1 MDMTRAIFFLALL
14 LPSLSLNASNF
25 PRPTALEPAI
35 QFWVKVYTRVST
47 NQGYIHDN
55 ENLSVIYEVLDL
67 PVYASRDI
75 RNQKTDTA
83 IRRVRSALQSL
94 GNGKRSGLNSTEA
107 AVLASW
113 PEGTTSKTFAQAAE
127 RVRFQLGQS
136 DRFREGLVR
145 SGQWRPH
152 IREVL
157 ARYNLPK
164 ELEVLPHVES
174 SFNPEAYS
182 KVAAAGLWQ
191 FMPATARQYMRVDH
205 VIDERMDP
213 FIATDGAAQLLKS
226 NYKVTGTWPL
236 ALTGYNHGAGGMS
249 RAAKALGTTEI
260 DVIVR
265 NYKGKAFGFASR
277 NFYASFLAA
286 LEVDSNPGRYFGKIQ
301 LDAPVA
307 YNVVTIKNAV
317 SAGALARSA
326 GISTDVLKEHNP
338 ALRDP
343 IWRGEKYIPQGFE
356 VRVPT
361 GQLRRPLSTTVASL
375 SSDARPAAQASTS
388 GKEHRVAPGDSLS
401 SIARRYGVSVSSLMA
416 ANGLSNHSIRS
427 GATLVLPGSQSRGET
442 LTAEQVASTRTR
454 LASAQPQSQAK
465 SPSQSQEYVIRNGD
479 SLWSIARRFKVS
491 PQQLMAWN
499 DISTKKPIQP
509 GQRLKIASAS

>member
-1 MDMTRAIFFLALL
+1 MLRAVFFIALL

-25 PRPTALEPAI
+25 PRPTALEPAV

-47 NQGYIHDN
+47 NQGYVHDN
-55 ENLSVIYEVLDL
+55 EKMSVIYEVLDL

-75 RNQKTDTA
+75 RNQKTDAA

-94 GNGKRSGLNSTEA
+94 GQGKRSGLNSTEA

-113 PEGTTSKTFAQAAE
+113 PEGTPSKTFAQAAD

-145 SGQWRPH
+145 SGLWRAH

-157 ARYNLPK
+157 AEHNLPP

-174 SFNPEAYS
+174 SFNPSAYS

-191 FMPATARQYMRVDH
+191 FMPATAREYMRVDH

-213 FIATDGAAQLLKS
+213 FIATEGAAKLLKF

-236 ALTGYNHGAGGMS
+236 ALTAYNHGAGGMS
-249 RAAKALGTTEI
+249 RAAKALGTKDI
-260 DVIVR
+260 DVIVF
-265 NYKGKAFGFASR
+265 NYKGAAFGFASR

-301 LDAPVA
+301 LDAPIA
-307 YNVVTIKNAV
+307 YDVVTTRQYV
-317 SAGALARSA
+317 SAQALARSA
-326 GISTDVLKEHNP
+326 GISTAELKLHNP
-338 ALRDP
+338 ALLDP
-343 IWRGEKYIPQGFE
+343 VWQGQKYIPQGYQ

-361 GQLRRPLSTTVASL
+361 EQLRAPLSNTVASL
-375 SSDARPAAQASTS
+375 SGGASQ
-388 GKEHRVAPGDSLS
+388 GKQTPDKQHRVAPGDSLS
-401 SIARRYGVSVSSLMA
+401 AISRRYGVSVSSLMA
-416 ANGLSNHSIRS
+416 TNGLRNHSIRVGS
-427 GATLVLPGSQSRGET
+427 TLILPGSQSRGET
-442 LTAEQVASTRTR
+442 LTAAQVASTRVR
-454 LASAQPQSQAK
+454 LASEQPKTHTQTQA
-465 SPSQSQEYVIRNGD
+465 QEYVIRSGD

-491 PQQLMAWN
+491 PKQLMAWN
-499 DISTKKPIQP
+499 DISTETPIKP
-509 GQRLKIASAS
+509 GQRLRISSAT

>member
-1 MDMTRAIFFLALL
+1 
-14 LPSLSLNASNF
+14 
-25 PRPTALEPAI
+25 
-35 QFWVKVYTRVST
+35 
-47 NQGYIHDN
+47 
-55 ENLSVIYEVLDL
+55 
-67 PVYASRDI
+67 
-75 RNQKTDTA
+75 
-83 IRRVRSALQSL
+83 
-94 GNGKRSGLNSTEA
+94 
-107 AVLASW
+107 
-113 PEGTTSKTFAQAAE
+113 
-127 RVRFQLGQS
+127 
-136 DRFREGLVR
+136 
-145 SGQWRPH
+145 
-152 IREVL
+152 
-157 ARYNLPK
+157 
-164 ELEVLPHVES
+164 
-174 SFNPEAYS
+174 
-182 KVAAAGLWQ
+182 VAAAGLWQ

-213 FIATDGAAQLLKS
+213 FIATEGAAQLLKS

-326 GISTDVLKEHNP
+326 GISTDLLKEHNP